1 MDVKAKIF
9 TQYMTVDEAFDNFFK
24 EVSVGQLGEESIPIM
39 DALGRVLSE
48 DVYASVDVPPFDRAA
63 VDGFALKAEDTYG
76 ASPSNPVVFDVVGS
90 SEMGQVPTVAVK
102 DFEAARIFT
111 GAPLPE
117 GTDSVVMLEYTNE
130 ISADKIEVV
139 NALTPWRNASRR
151 GEDVR
156 KDEKVLGRGL
166 VLRSQDIGI
175 MASVG
180 RRKVMVARKPRV
192 AVLST
197 GNELVEPTEN
207 IPPGKI
213 IDSNKYSI
221 SSAVKEAGADPI
233 MLGIARDDPS
243 EIESMLDQGCRAA
256 DMIITIGATSVGS
269 KDYLPV
275 VVKSMGKPGI
285 IVHGISM
292 KPGSP
297 TALAAVDGK
306 PVVMLPGNPA
316 AAFISFFVFVRKILG
331 RMLGLDESIRNLTIR
346 ASLTRRVPSTI
357 GMRNYVRVFVKK
369 SGRSYLADPVR
380 IAGAGILSSVT
391 KANGLLVIPEDR
403 EGYEKGDE
411 VEIVI
416 LRDIWG
422 DEVGTKGL

>member
-1 MDVKAKIF
+1 MDVKAKVF
-9 TQYMTVDEAFDNFFK
+9 TQYVSVDEALDNFFK
-24 EVSVGQLGEESIPIM
+24 EVPIRQLGEESIPIL
-39 DALGRVLSE
+39 DSLGRVLSE
-48 DVYASVDVPPFDRAA
+48 DVYAPVDVPPFDRAA
-63 VDGFALKAEDTYG
+63 VDGFALKAENTYG

-90 SEMGQVPTVAVK
+90 SEMGQVPSVRVNN
-102 DFEAARIFT
+102 FEAARIFT

-117 GTDSVVMLEYTNE
+117 GTNSVVMLEYTNE
-130 ISADKIEVV
+130 ISADKIEAV
-139 NALTPWRNASRR
+139 NAVTPWRNASKR
-151 GEDVR
+151 GEDI
-156 KDEKVLGRGL
+156 KKNEKVLARGL

-175 MASVG
+175 IASVG
-180 RRKVMVARKPRV
+180 RRKVMVARKPRI

-197 GNELVEPTEN
+197 GNELVEPTED
-207 IPPGKI
+207 IPRGKI

-233 MLGIARDDPS
+233 MLRIARDDPS
-243 EIESMLDQGCRAA
+243 EIRSRLDQGCRVA

-269 KDYLPV
+269 KDYLPN

-297 TALAAVDGK
+297 TALAAVNGK
-306 PVVMLPGNPA
+306 PVVLLPGNPA
-316 AAFISFFVFVRKILG
+316 AAFISFFVFVRKIIG

-369 SGRSYLADPVR
+369 SGGSYLAEPIR

-403 EGYEKGDE
+403 EGFERGEE
-411 VEIVI
+411 VDIVI

-422 DEVGTKGL
+422 DEVGSKSL

>member
-9 TQYMTVDEAFDNFFK
+9 TQYMSVDEALDNFFK
-24 EVSVGQLGEESIPIM
+24 MVSIRQLGEESIPIL
-39 DALGRVLSE
+39 DSLGRVLSE
-48 DVYASVDVPPFDRAA
+48 DVYSPVDVPPFDRAA
-63 VDGFALKAEDTYG
+63 VDGFALKAENTYG

-90 SEMGQVPTVAVK
+90 SEMGDFPTVRVNN
-102 DFEAARIFT
+102 FEAARIFT

-117 GTDSVVMLEYTNE
+117 GTNSVVMLEYTNE

-139 NALTPWRNASRR
+139 NAVTPWRNASRH
-151 GEDVR
+151 GEDIG
-156 KDEKVLGRGL
+156 KSEKVLTRGL
-166 VLRSQDIGI
+166 VLRSQDIGVI
-175 MASVG
+175 ASVG
-180 RRKVMVARKPRV
+180 RRKVMVARKPRI

-197 GNELVEPTEN
+197 GNELVEPTED
-207 IPPGKI
+207 IPRGKI

-233 MLGIARDDPS
+233 MLGIVRDDPS
-243 EIESMLDQGCRAA
+243 EIRSRLDQGCRVA

-269 KDYLPV
+269 KDYLPN

-285 IVHGISM
+285 IVHGIAM

-297 TALAAVDGK
+297 TALAAVNGK
-306 PVVMLPGNPA
+306 PVVLLPGNPA
-316 AAFISFFVFVRKILG
+316 AAFISFFVFVRKIIG

-357 GMRNYVRVFVKK
+357 GMRNYVRVFFKK
-369 SGRSYLADPVR
+369 SGGSYLAEPVR
-380 IAGAGILSSVT
+380 IAGAGILSSLT

-403 EGYEKGDE
+403 EGFEQGEE
-411 VEIVI
+411 VDIVI
-416 LRDIWG
+416 LRDI
-422 DEVGTKGL
+422 

>member
-1 MDVKAKIF
+1 
-9 TQYMTVDEAFDNFFK
+9 
-24 EVSVGQLGEESIPIM
+24 
-39 DALGRVLSE
+39 
-48 DVYASVDVPPFDRAA
+48 
-63 VDGFALKAEDTYG
+63 
-76 ASPSNPVVFDVVGS
+76 
-90 SEMGQVPTVAVK
+90 
-102 DFEAARIFT
+102 
-111 GAPLPE
+111 
-117 GTDSVVMLEYTNE
+117 
-130 ISADKIEVV
+130 
-139 NALTPWRNASRR
+139 
-151 GEDVR
+151 
-156 KDEKVLGRGL
+156 
-166 VLRSQDIGI
+166 
-175 MASVG
+175 
-180 RRKVMVARKPRV
+180 
-192 AVLST
+192 VLST

-233 MLGIARDDPS
+233 MLGIARDDPN

-306 PVVMLPGNPA
+306 PIVMLPGNPA

-346 ASLTRRVPSTI
+346 ANLTRRVPSTI

-369 SGRSYLADPVR
+369 SGRSYIADPVR

-403 EGYEKGDE
+403 EGYEQGDE

-422 DEVGTKGL
+422 DEVGTKSL

>member
-1 MDVKAKIF
+1 MDAKAKVF
-9 TQYMTVDEAFDNFFK
+9 TQYMSVDEALDNFFK
-24 EVSVGQLGEESIPIM
+24 EVSIRQLGEESIPIL
-39 DALGRVLSE
+39 DSLGRVLSE
-48 DVYASVDVPPFDRAA
+48 DVYAPVDVPPFDRAA
-63 VDGFALKAEDTYG
+63 VDGFALKAENTYG

-90 SEMGQVPTVAVK
+90 SEMGQVPSVRVNN
-102 DFEAARIFT
+102 FEAARIFT

-117 GTDSVVMLEYTNE
+117 GTNSVVMLEYTNE
-130 ISADKIEVV
+130 ISADKIEAV
-139 NALTPWRNASRR
+139 NAVTPWRNASKR
-151 GEDVR
+151 GEDI
-156 KDEKVLGRGL
+156 KKNEKVLARGL

-175 MASVG
+175 IASVG
-180 RRKVMVARKPRV
+180 RRKVMVARKPRI

-197 GNELVEPTEN
+197 GNELVEPTED
-207 IPPGKI
+207 IPRGKI

-233 MLGIARDDPS
+233 MLGIARDDPG
-243 EIESMLDQGCRAA
+243 EIRSRLEKGCRVA

-269 KDYLPV
+269 KDYLPN

-297 TALAAVDGK
+297 TALAAVNGK
-306 PVVMLPGNPA
+306 PVVLLPGNPA
-316 AAFISFFVFVRKILG
+316 AAFISFFVFVRKIIG

-357 GMRNYVRVFVKK
+357 GMRSYVRVFVKK
-369 SGRSYLADPVR
+369 SGGSYVAEPVR

-403 EGYEKGDE
+403 EGFERGEE
-411 VEIVI
+411 VDIVI

-422 DEVGTKGL
+422 DEVGSKSL

>member
-1 MDVKAKIF
+1 MDVKAKVF
-9 TQYMTVDEAFDNFFK
+9 TQYMSVDEALDNFFK
-24 EVSVGQLGEESIPIM
+24 EVSIRQLGEESIPIL
-39 DALGRVLSE
+39 DSLGRVLSE
-48 DVYASVDVPPFDRAA
+48 DVYAPVDVPPFDRAA
-63 VDGFALKAEDTYG
+63 VDGFALKAENTYG

-90 SEMGQVPTVAVK
+90 SEMGQVPTVRVNN
-102 DFEAARIFT
+102 FEAARIFT
-111 GAPLPE
+111 GAPLPK
-117 GTDSVVMLEYTNE
+117 GTNSVVMLEYTNE
-130 ISADKIEVV
+130 ISADKIEAV
-139 NALTPWRNASRR
+139 NAVTPWRNASKR
-151 GEDVR
+151 GEDI
-156 KDEKVLGRGL
+156 KKNEKVLARGL

-175 MASVG
+175 IASVG
-180 RRKVMVARKPRV
+180 RRKVMVARKPRI

-197 GNELVEPTEN
+197 GNELVEPTED
-207 IPPGKI
+207 IPRGKI

-221 SSAVKEAGADPI
+221 SSAAKEAGADPI

-243 EIESMLDQGCRAA
+243 EIRSRLDQGCRVA

-269 KDYLPV
+269 KDYLPN

-297 TALAAVDGK
+297 TALAAVNGK
-306 PVVMLPGNPA
+306 PIVLLPGNPA
-316 AAFISFFVFVRKILG
+316 AAFISFFVFVRKIIG

-369 SGRSYLADPVR
+369 SGGSYLAEPIR

-391 KANGLLVIPEDR
+391 KANGLLVIPENR
-403 EGYEKGDE
+403 EGFERGEE
-411 VEIVI
+411 VDIVI
-416 LRDIWG
+416 LRDIWS
-422 DEVGTKGL
+422 DEVGSKSL